1 MDTPQKV
8 NITCINADVWVAIL
22 LALIIAMVFY
32 HFVIFKPYVDD
43 LHSKVE
49 DAEHLADKVDKGSK
63 SLRQQADALLQ
74 QAQDAIEELK
84 KKPQAVKRQLGF
96 EEQLE
101 SDLHGGDF

>member
-1 MDTPQKV
+1 MDPQKV

-43 LHSKVE
+43 LHSKIE
-49 DAEHLADKVDKGSK
+49 DAEHLANSAEKGSK
-63 SLRQQADALLQ
+63 NLKQQADSLLQ
-74 QAQDAIEELK
+74 QAKAALEEMK
-84 KKPQAVKRQLGF
+84 KTPRVVKKQMGF

-101 SDLHGGDF
+101 SELHGSDF